1 MLNWT
6 NDMANL
12 FHPQKSGVSL
22 ITVIFFDLVSMI
34 KEILNIFIFSK
45 IIVLSVEAH
54 SYTYMYYYPWMAA
67 LLLKIQLPRAV
78 VATPQDMSFPPSQK
92 VCFCEMKTPLSPASC
107 C

>member
-1 MLNWT
+1 
-6 NDMANL
+6 MANL

-54 SYTYMYYYPWMAA
+54 SYTYMYYYP
-67 LLLKIQLPRAV
+67 
-78 VATPQDMSFPPSQK
+78 
-92 VCFCEMKTPLSPASC
+92 
-107 C
+107 